1 MPLVA
6 WRAAR
11 PGDVRRALAWAGIVV
26 LAVAL
31 APLAGAASAFLPE
44 CNFHRWTGVACPSC
58 GATRALLALARGRV
72 GAAFGWNPLVVLLAA
87 ALAVGAVAT
96 PIVVAAARR
105 VPVLAGPVPRAA
117 WWILVAAVAANWAY
131 LVLAGV

>member
-1 MPLVA
+1 MALVA

-11 PGDVRRALAWAGIVV
+11 PGDLRRALAGGAIVV

-31 APLAGAASAFLPE
+31 APWAGAASAFLPE

-58 GATRALLALARGRV
+58 GATRAVLALAHGRV
-72 GAAFGWNPLVVLLAA
+72 GDAFGWNPLVALVAAVLAGG
-87 ALAVGAVAT
+87 ALAVPVVVAT
-96 PIVVAAARR
+96 TRR
-105 VPVLAGPVPRAA
+105 VPVLSGRIPRAA
-117 WWILVAAVAANWAY
+117 WWILAAAIAANWAY